1 MSNSWGKRRKKNSIE
16 YTKKIKV
23 NQPPFTLSNMFES
36 AFLFKLHLGPRWRD
50 ENIFSSPDV
59 STVFQG
65 CEASIC
71 TGSQKGLKHENE
83 LKYGTVTGDFRT
95 LTLDGALFGVCP
107 SSEIRI
113 DKESLTGKPWSC
125 SIGSPYL
132 FFTHPYAVYD
142 IIENIRCV
150 CLSIIWRSRM

>member
-1 MSNSWGKRRKKNSIE
+1 MILKLIKLLKDWSDKSCRTVEEKEEKKTSIE

-95 LTLDGALFGVCP
+95 LTLDGAL
-107 SSEIRI
+107 R
-113 DKESLTGKPWSC
+113 
-125 SIGSPYL
+125 
-132 FFTHPYAVYD
+132 
-142 IIENIRCV
+142 
-150 CLSIIWRSRM
+150 CLSLQ